1 MKIPKIVAIAALA
14 GACCSCSWFAK
25 KAPQVPKADA
35 PSLQAPEIPEAARIE
50 ALRAEAARSAEA
62 FRKDDISIL
71 IKADPQLNRYQNNAH
86 ALFLC
91 VYQLKD
97 PNGFNQLA
105 EEDDGLAKLLECGRF
120 DGSVANAKRLVV
132 QPGQELKEMRDR
144 AEGARYLGIASG
156 YYGTGKEKMTHLAPL
171 ANVAGKGVSGT
182 TIRME
187 LGPYEIT
194 NVQVK

>member
-1 MKIPKIVAIAALA
+1 MKILKIVAIAALA

-25 KAPQVPKADA
+25 KTPQVPKADA
-35 PSLQAPEIPEAARIE
+35 PSLQAPEIPEAARID
-50 ALRAEAARSAEA
+50 ALKAEAARSAEA

-156 YYGTGKEKMTHLAPL
+156 YYGTGKEKMTHLSPL
-171 ANVAGKGVSGT
+171 ANVAGKGGT

-187 LGPYEIT
+187 LGPFEIT